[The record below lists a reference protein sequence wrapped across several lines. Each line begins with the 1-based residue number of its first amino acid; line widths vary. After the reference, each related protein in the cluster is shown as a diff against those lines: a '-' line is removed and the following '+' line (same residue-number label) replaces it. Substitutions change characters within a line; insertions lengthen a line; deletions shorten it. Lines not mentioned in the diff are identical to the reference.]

1 MKINYLNILDQ
12 DSYLLKWVLSGRN
25 ILTHSAL
32 ATRMGTA
39 TPKPAKR
46 QETENAVVAGISKQL
61 SSHYKMPLMMSLKE
75 VGNQLLI
82 SHDDGVIN
90 DEELYSC
97 MI

>member
-1 MKINYLNILDQ
+1 MGVVWEKYSYIFSFSNQNEDGDG
-12 DSYLLKWVLSGRN
+12 DSKTCKKTG
-25 ILTHSAL
+25 
-32 ATRMGTA
+32 
-39 TPKPAKR
+39 
-46 QETENAVVAGISKQL
+46 ENAVLAGISKQL

-82 SHDDGVIN
+82 SQDDGVIN